1 MNSVLYNRESP
12 LLDLTIEHGHI
23 IEIGKVRNFDLLPI
37 IVHRPIAA
45 RDGSPE
51 KERAAINALSTWFA
65 KRTIPAAREGMR
77 EARLYFQNFEAIRTG
92 ASLSDQY
99 WVRFR
104 RQDRWS
110 TVNFFT
116 NTYTEAVGDV
126 QFLPWAVK
134 KEDLEKPSPDRTTNG
149 LARKQWIQDPST
161 MVSYLYKSG
170 SAKHRHEPL
179 SECLSSL
186 VMQKFRLLPY
196 VKYDL
201 CIHHL
206 VMCSKCRNFVTE
218 NTEFVPAKHLYSDV
232 PFQKGE
238 GKFDH
243 LVRAAELYGVATP
256 EKYLY
261 HLILADLLIGNS
273 DRHLGNFGFIR
284 DVHTG
289 KITGFAPVF
298 DFGDGF
304 PVKPRDDATR
314 ATFFDEK
321 RSYVLQHYASQVP
334 ADVFRLKE
342 SLYLIIDRYPDLTDR
357 EKQSVK
363 EGIEEREKI
372 FLKPGKVRGAMC
384 R

>member
-1 MNSVLYNRESP
+1 MNAVLYNANTP
-12 LLDLTIEHGHI
+12 LLDLDIQHGHI
-23 IEIGKVRNFDLLPI
+23 IKIGKVHNFDLLPI

-45 RDGSPE
+45 RDGTPE
-51 KERAAINALSTWFA
+51 KESMAIRSLATWFA
-65 KRTIPAAREGMR
+65 KRTIPPAREGMR
-77 EARLYFQNFEAIRTG
+77 EARLYFQNFEELRTG

-110 TVNFFT
+110 SVSFFT
-116 NTYTEAVGDV
+116 NAYTQAVGDV
-126 QFLPWAVK
+126 QFIPWAVK

-149 LARKQWIQDPST
+149 LARKQWIQNPST
-161 MVSYLYKSG
+161 MDSFLYKAG

-179 SECLSSL
+179 SECLASM
-186 VMQKFRLLPY
+186 VMEKFRLLPY
-196 VKYDL
+196 VEYQL

-206 VMCSKCRNFVTE
+206 VMCSRCRNFVTAD
-218 NTEFVPAKHLYSDV
+218 TEFVPAKHLYADI

-243 LVRAAELYGVATP
+243 LVRAAEIYGVSDP
-256 EKYLY
+256 QKFLY
-261 HLILADLLIGNS
+261 HLILADLLIGNE
-273 DRHLGNFGFIR
+273 DRHLGNFGFLR
-284 DVHTG
+284 NVTSG
-289 KITGFAPVF
+289 KIIGFAPVF
-298 DFGDGF
+298 DFGDSF

-321 RSYVLQHYASQVP
+321 RSYVLQHYASRVP

-342 SLYLIIDRYPDLTDR
+342 SLYLIIDRYPDLTDS
-357 EKQSVK
+357 EKRAIK
-363 EGIEEREKI
+363 DGIEEREKM
-372 FLKPGKVRGAMC
+372 FLKPGKERGAMC